1 MHQSMSSLDLSN
13 LKPRQVVA
21 ATLIV
26 VAIALAFWLLYR
38 FHHIIIIFFAALVLS
53 TAIQPVTRRMHQFGL
68 PHAVAV
74 VLVYLLF
81 LVALTGFFWL
91 LAPLAFTQAT
101 RLAATLPDLYTT
113 SREGMLANSSFF
125 IWRLALVLPDQLPVV
140 GLASF
145 ENGDVTTAIK
155 QGMEVSG
162 LFLKTLFAIAAVL
175 VLTFYWTLDG
185 QRTIRSL
192 LLWLPLPRRQ
202 GARDFI
208 SEAENRVG
216 AFVVGQLLLST
227 SIGVMALAVYLLLD
241 LPYAFGLAIV
251 AGVMELIPFL
261 GPVLG
266 ALPAVIV
273 AYSVDPT
280 MAIWVVVATIFI
292 QQLENNLLVPRIM
305 KRSVGVNPLV
315 TMLAILAFGL
325 LFGVAGALVAIP
337 MAAILQL
344 VFERFYTAN
353 QDAPVG
359 RDQVS
364 LLRYEVQDLVQ
375 DIRKRI
381 RHKEDSASAE
391 SDRLEDILET
401 IAADLD
407 NVLTAARQ
415 EAGSSAAAGK
425 QEGA

>member
-1 MHQSMSSLDLSN
+1 MSSLDLSR

-21 ATLIV
+21 ATLIAI
-26 VAIALAFWLLYR
+26 AIALAFWLLYR

-53 TAIQPVTRRMHQFGL
+53 TAIQPVIRQMHKFGM
-68 PHAVAV
+68 PHAVGV
-74 VLVYLLF
+74 VIVYLFF
-81 LVALTGFFWL
+81 LLVLAGFFGL

-101 RLAATLPDLYTT
+101 RLAATFPDLYTVG
-113 SREGMLANSSFF
+113 REAMLANSSFF
-125 IWRLALVLPDQLPVV
+125 IWRLALVLPEQLPVV

-145 ENGDVTTAIK
+145 ENGDVATAVK
-155 QGMEVSG
+155 QGMEATG
-162 LFLKTLFAIAAVL
+162 LLLKTLFAIAAVL

-192 LLWLPLPRRQ
+192 LLWLPLQRRQ
-202 GARDFI
+202 GVRDFI
-208 SEAENRVG
+208 SEAENQVG
-216 AFVVGQLLLST
+216 AFVIGQLLLST
-227 SIGVMALAVYLLLD
+227 AIGVMALVVYLLLD

-280 MAIWVVVATIFI
+280 KAIWVVVATIII

-344 VFERFYTAN
+344 VFDRFSTAN
-353 QDAPVG
+353 QDTPAG
-359 RDQVS
+359 RDHVS

-381 RHKEDSASAE
+381 RHKEDSPSAE

-407 NVLTAARQ
+407 HVLVTARQ
-415 EAGSSAAAGK
+415 EAGDNDLARK
-425 QEGA
+425 QEGL

>member
-1 MHQSMSSLDLSN
+1 MSSLDLSS
-13 LKPRQVVA
+13 LIKPRQVVA

-26 VAIALAFWLLYR
+26 IAIALAFWLLYR
-38 FHHIIIIFFAALVLS
+38 FHHVIIIFFAALVLS
-53 TAIQPVTRRMHQFGL
+53 TAIQPVTRRMHQFGM
-68 PHAVAV
+68 PHAVGV
-74 VLVYLLF
+74 VIVYLFF
-81 LVALTGFFWL
+81 LLALAGFFWL
-91 LAPLAFTQAT
+91 LAPLALTQAT
-101 RLAATLPDLYTT
+101 RLAATLPDLYAAG
-113 SREGMLANSSFF
+113 REAMLANPSFF
-125 IWRLALVLPDQLPVV
+125 IWRLALVLPEQLPVV

-145 ENGDVTTAIK
+145 ENGDVATAVK
-155 QGMEVSG
+155 QGLEATG
-162 LFLKTLFAIAAVL
+162 LLLKTLFAIAAVL

-192 LLWLPLPRRQ
+192 LLWLPLQHRQ
-202 GARDFI
+202 GVRDFI

-227 SIGVMALAVYLLLD
+227 SIGVMALVVYLLFD

-251 AGVMELIPFL
+251 AGLMELIPFL

-280 MAIWVVVATIFI
+280 KAIWVVIATIII
-292 QQLENNLLVPRIM
+292 QQLENNLLAPRIM

-315 TMLAILAFGL
+315 TMLSILAFGL

-344 VFERFYTAN
+344 VFDRFFTAN
-353 QDAPVG
+353 QDTPAG
-359 RDQVS
+359 RDHVS

-381 RHKEDSASAE
+381 RYKEDSASAE

-407 NVLTAARQ
+407 HALVVARQ
-415 EAGSSAAAGK
+415 EAGDNSLVRK
-425 QEGA
+425 QEGL